1 MWLKIAQTVVG
12 YVVVANFNAHMT
24 TPIAVD
30 TPPPLVGD
38 IEGQFVQFA
47 GSPFE
52 LFQPYLPAGD
62 QPQAIDQL
70 VEGVNDGEVFQT
82 LLGVTGSGKTFT
94 MANVIARLG
103 RPAIVFAPNKT
114 LAAQLYSEFREFF
127 PRNAVEY
134 FVSYYDYYQPEAYV
148 PQRDLFIEKDS
159 AINEHIEQLRLS
171 CTKSILERRDVIVV
185 ATVSAIYGI
194 GEPESYHQMVMT
206 LRSGDKLGQREVIG
220 QLVRMQYERNDM
232 DFSRGCFRVRGETID
247 VFPAEHSELAL
258 RISLFDDE
266 IESLEL
272 LDPLTGRVRQAVPR
286 FTVYPSSHYVTPRD
300 KVLAAI
306 ETIKLELAQRLGELV
321 GMGKLVEAQRL
332 EQRTRF
338 DLEMLTEVGHCK
350 GIENYTRHLSGAKP
364 GEPPSTLT
372 DYMPKDSVMFL
383 DESHV
388 LMGQFGGMYNGDRSR
403 KTTLVE
409 YGFRLPSALDNRPLK
424 LEEFEKRMR
433 QVVFVSAT
441 PAQYEKDHSGRVV
454 EQLVRPTGL
463 VDPEVEV
470 RPATHQVD
478 DVLQEIRLRVDL
490 KERVLI
496 TTLTKR
502 MAEQLTDYLSDNGV
516 KVRYLHSDI
525 DTVERVEILRD
536 LRLGTFDVLVG
547 INLLR
552 EGIDLPEVSLVAIM
566 DADKEGF
573 LRSERSLI
581 QTIGRAA
588 RNINGRAI
596 LYADVITESM
606 KKAIGE
612 TERRREKQI
621 ATNLAAG
628 ITPKG
633 VFKHV
638 RDLIDGVHSD
648 KSSKEAQRE
657 ELLRAQVLDMGEK
670 DLAKEIKRLE
680 KAMLEHAKN
689 LQFEQAAQV
698 RDQLA
703 RLREQVLGASG
714 KDTLARDD
722 IKATT
727 L

>member
-1 MWLKIAQTVVG
+1 MPTPLAVDLELAKAQVEAKIAAGGAAIPSTG
-12 YVVVANFNAHMT
+12 T
-24 TPIAVD
+24 
-30 TPPPLVGD
+30 
-38 IEGQFVQFA
+38 FVSYS

-62 QPQAIDQL
+62 QPTAINEL
-70 VEGVNDGEVFQT
+70 VDGINDGEVFQT

-94 MANVIARLG
+94 MANVIARMG
-103 RPAIVFAPNKT
+103 RPAIIFAPNKT

-127 PRNAVEY
+127 PKNAVEY

-159 AINEHIEQLRLS
+159 AINEHIEQMRLS

-194 GEPESYHQMVMT
+194 GEPESYHRMVMT
-206 LRSGDKLGQREVIG
+206 VRAGDKIGQRDAIA
-220 QLVRMQYERNDM
+220 QLVRMQYERNDQ
-232 DFSRGCFRVRGETID
+232 DFSRGKFRVRGDTID
-247 VFPAEHSELAL
+247 VFPAEHSELAI
-258 RISLFDDE
+258 RIELFDDE
-266 IESLEL
+266 IDSLQL
-272 LDPLTGRVRQAVPR
+272 FDPLTGRIRQKIPR
-286 FTVYPSSHYVTPRD
+286 FTIYPSSHYVTPRD
-300 KVLAAI
+300 RVLAAV
-306 ETIKLELAQRLGELV
+306 ETIKVELAERLKELV
-321 GMGKLVEAQRL
+321 GMNKLVEAQRL

-338 DLEMLTEVGHCK
+338 DLEMLSEVGHCK

-364 GEPPSTLT
+364 GDPPSTLT
-372 DYMPKDSVMFL
+372 DYMPKDALMFL

-388 LMGQFGGMYNGDRSR
+388 MIGQLGGMYNGDRSR

-441 PAQYEKDHSGRVV
+441 PADYEKTHAGRVV

-463 VDPEVEV
+463 VDPQVEV

-478 DVLQEIRLRVDL
+478 DVLQEIRIRVEL

-552 EGIDLPEVSLVAIM
+552 EGIDLPEVSLVAIL

-588 RNINGRAI
+588 RNISGRAI
-596 LYADVITESM
+596 LYADRMTESM

-612 TERRREKQI
+612 TERRRAKQVEHNI
-621 ATNLAAG
+621 MHG

-633 VFKHV
+633 VFKQV
-638 RDLIDGVHSD
+638 RDLIDGVYSE
-648 KSSKEAQRE
+648 KAGKEAQERE
-657 ELLRAQVLDMGEK
+657 IEKARIEDMSER
-670 DLAKEIKRLE
+670 DIAKEIKRLE
-680 KAMLEHAKN
+680 KLMMEHARN
-689 LQFEQAAQV
+689 LEFENAARV

-703 RLREQVLGASG
+703 NLRAQAFGGAG
-714 KDTLARDD
+714 HDNVVV
-722 IKATT
+722 
-727 L
+727 